1 MAKRKGK
8 SARASVAEAA
18 DTDVDVSGSRKSP
31 AATAGQEALDRFF
44 GLSAQGTSIATELRA
59 GLATFLTM
67 AYIMFV
73 NPAILQK
80 AGMDVGAVFVAT
92 CLAAAA
98 GSIIM
103 GLYANYPIALAPGM
117 GLNAYFA
124 FTVVPELGGNW
135 QLALGCVFISGVL
148 FFVLSLSPLRAWL
161 IDALPMNLKLGIAA
175 GIGLFLALIG
185 LQNAGIVASDPVT
198 LVTLGDLS
206 KPQALLAA
214 AGFLVIAGLASRRIP
229 GAIIIGVLGVT
240 LLAVAFGL
248 EPWHGF
254 AARPPSLAPTFL
266 KMDLAGALSLSF
278 VVIVLTLLLVT
289 ILDTAGTLIGV
300 ARQAG
305 FLDAGGHLPRL
316 RQALLA
322 DSGAAVLGAAFGTST
337 TTAYIES
344 AAGVEEGGRTGLA
357 AVVVAAFFLLSLFFA
372 PLAESVPLYATAPAL
387 IFVACLMA
395 ASLGAI
401 KWDDPTEYI
410 PALII
415 ALLMPLS
422 YSIATGIG
430 LGFIAYVVLKAFA
443 GRFREI
449 NAAVAVIAGAFLLKL
464 IFA

>member
-1 MAKRKGK
+1 
-8 SARASVAEAA
+8 
-18 DTDVDVSGSRKSP
+18 
-31 AATAGQEALDRFF
+31 
-44 GLSAQGTSIATELRA
+44 
-59 GLATFLTM
+59 M

-98 GSIIM
+98 GSIII

-148 FFVLSLSPLRAWL
+148 FFALSLSPLRAWL

-185 LQNAGIVASDPVT
+185 LQNAGIIANDPVT

-240 LLAVAFGL
+240 LLAVVFGL

-254 AARPPSLAPTFL
+254 AASPPSLAPTFL
-266 KMDLAGALSLSF
+266 KMDLTSAFNLSF
-278 VVIVLTLLLVT
+278 TVIVLTLLLVT

-305 FLDAGGHLPRL
+305 FLDAEGRLPRL
-316 RQALLA
+316 REALLA

-357 AVVVAAFFLLSLFFA
+357 AIVVAALFLLSLFLA
-372 PLAESVPLYATAPAL
+372 PLAETVPLYATAPAL
-387 IFVACLMA
+387 IFVA
-395 ASLGAI
+395 
-401 KWDDPTEYI
+401 
-410 PALII
+410 
-415 ALLMPLS
+415 
-422 YSIATGIG
+422 
-430 LGFIAYVVLKAFA
+430 
-443 GRFREI
+443 
-449 NAAVAVIAGAFLLKL
+449 
-464 IFA
+464 